1 MSRESNLIQIKKD
14 KHDLIALKKGAV
26 KYCDP
31 IQATVKEFKP
41 NEDITKGILPSD
53 EPHVIYRTLIANT
66 YNYMDGHDDVHLNGI
81 FAKSIAETKKIFLLH
96 DHKFEVVAQIGSII
110 SAYEQSGR
118 FQDFGLNIQKDT
130 QALLLDV
137 AIERVKNQLVFD
149 AYSRKEIEQHSVG
162 MQYVKIDLAID
173 DSNDKEGF
181 ALYHKILPLLGNP
194 EDVEAQGYFFA
205 VGEAK
210 LRETSAVLMG
220 SNPLTGV
227 YNQNNQTQTNDEIV
241 QMFDKMK
248 KNSDNKDFY
257 INLCK
262 QYCDTFIIN
271 EPLNDTPI
279 IKKPSMYQLI
289 KQNKH

>member
-1 MSRESNLIQIKKD
+1 MSRESKLIQIKRD
-14 KHDLIALKKGAV
+14 KLDIIALKKGAV

-31 IQATVKEFKP
+31 IQATVKDFKP
-41 NEDITKGILPSD
+41 IEDTTKGILPHD

-173 DSNDKEGF
+173 DSTDKEGF
-181 ALYHKILPLLGNP
+181 ALYHKLLPIIGNA
-194 EDVEAQGYFFA
+194 EEVEAQGYFFA
-205 VGEAK
+205 VSEAK

-220 SNPLTGV
+220 SNPLTGI
-227 YNQNNQTQTNDEIV
+227 YNQNQQNQSNDEIE

-248 KNSDNKDFY
+248 KNIENKDFY
-257 INLCK
+257 INLCNE
-262 QYCDTFIIN
+262 YCDTFKVK

-279 IKKPSMYQLI
+279 VQKPSIYQVLKKI
-289 KQNKH
+289 N